1 MLDDDE
7 AETVRKIFGSSE
19 AQVRRDH
26 AISHILAAIQ
36 NLTPEMVFYGGT
48 ALSRTFLTTGRL
60 SEDIDLYSVDRNAL
74 CQMLNMLPDLIEEEF
89 PQSNWQKLPSPSRD
103 AERFYL
109 NCEPGIQIQI
119 QVVDSRSRAW
129 KRIPIELTDIH
140 QRYSDVPRTKIQA
153 PTFDGFVAM
162 KASAWFDRRTA
173 RDLFDLDALSR
184 VGKVSDEAR
193 KLVVDLLGHQL
204 SNLMIAGRVHGDW
217 QIELAHQTRLE
228 RTEDQCMERILD
240 WWSENSE

>member
-1 MLDDDE
+1 MLDADE

-36 NLTPEMVFYGGT
+36 NLSSQMVFYGGT
-48 ALSRTFLTTGRL
+48 ALSRTFLTAGRL
-60 SEDIDLYSVDRNAL
+60 SEDIDLYCDDRHAL
-74 CQMLNMLPDLIEEEF
+74 CQRLNALPELIEEEF
-89 PQSNWQKLPSPSRD
+89 PQSNWQKLPSQSRD
-103 AERFYL
+103 DERFYL
-109 NCEPGIQIQI
+109 NCEPEIQIQI
-119 QVVDSRSRAW
+119 QVVDSRSRLW
-129 KRIPIELTDIH
+129 QRIPIELTDIH
-140 QRYSDVPRTKIQA
+140 QRYSDVPRTKMHA

-162 KASAWFDRRTA
+162 KASAWLDRRTA

-193 KLVVDLLGHQL
+193 KLVVDLLGYQL
-204 SNLMIAGRVHGDW
+204 SNRMMAGRVFGDW

-228 RTEDQCMERILD
+228 RTEDQCMARILD
-240 WWSENSE
+240 WWAGSSE